1 LDYLSR
7 WLQEKR
13 KVLLEGRAA
22 TTRAVTSSAE
32 LEELRDVAQISSVE
46 LVLSLI
52 PPETI
57 STRALECES
66 YARAL
71 FHWEQHLR
79 QKTATMPK
87 GIAASEHEDMYLHLQ
102 DIYAEIDEPD
112 GIAGISAHMS
122 VLAPDQQVLE
132 YRRAGR
138 WTTAQSWYEQS
149 LLEEPGDQYLYGGL
163 FECFREDGRFGKL
176 YALFLSNADT

>member
-1 LDYLSR
+1 M
-7 WLQEKR
+7 
-13 KVLLEGRAA
+13 
-22 TTRAVTSSAE
+22 TSSAE

-46 LVLSLI
+46 QVLSII
-52 PPETI
+52 PPEMI
-57 STRALECES
+57 SRRALECES

-79 QKTATMPK
+79 QRTVTVPKAITAL
-87 GIAASEHEDMYLHLQ
+87 EHEDMYHHLQ

-122 VLAPDQQVLE
+122 VLAPEQQVIE

-138 WTTAQSWYEQS
+138 WTAAQSWYEQS
-149 LLEEPGDQYLYGGL
+149 LSEEPDDPDLYGGL
-163 FECFREDGRFGKL
+163 FECFREAGRFGKL
-176 YALFLSNADT
+176 HALFLDDADR